1 MSMKI
6 YKAKVSATVE
16 MTVTIKEYDNGEMEI
31 EEIDEVTDVDEFENV
46 RPL

>member
-1 MSMKI
+1 MKI

-16 MTVTIKEYDNGEMEI
+16 MTVTIKEYENGEL
-31 EEIDEVTDVDEFENV
+31 EIDEVTDVDEFENV